1 MCIIDRPKE
10 VSSVFVNTM
19 LNTGDA
25 IFGTT
30 GLKVEVSEDG
40 KKELKC
46 KAAKTL
52 FPLDVYK
59 RQAHYRP

>member
-1 MCIIDRPKE
+1 MRNGFYGTDMNVTLDLLEPKE

-30 GLKVEVSEDG
+30 GLKVEVSEG
-40 KKELKC
+40 HIHICPVE
-46 KAAKTL
+46 TN
-52 FPLDVYK
+52 PT
-59 RQAHYRP
+59 P